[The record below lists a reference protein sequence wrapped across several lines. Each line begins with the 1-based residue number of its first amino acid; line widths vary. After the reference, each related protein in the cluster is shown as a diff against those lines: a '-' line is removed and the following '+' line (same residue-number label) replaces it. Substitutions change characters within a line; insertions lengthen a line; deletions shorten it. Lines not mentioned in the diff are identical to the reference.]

1 MPCSERIGK
10 MENDRLFEI
19 INEITALRENL
30 HQLFMENEKV
40 TREMLQVSTL
50 LDQRINSYIKLDS
63 LKDNW

>member
-1 MPCSERIGK
+1 

>member
-1 MPCSERIGK
+1 

-40 TREMLQVSTL
+40 TREVLQVSTL

>member
-1 MPCSERIGK
+1 

-19 INEITALRENL
+19 INEITALGENL